1 VTAAPTT
8 AGPTERTAAPG
19 RLGTRSTRVLG
30 WATAASLALTAVMAL
45 VVTPPDVNMQDSVRL
60 LYLHVPTAWL
70 AMYVSFGVTTLASL
84 LYLWKRTRSR
94 FWDLTAG
101 ASAEIG
107 VLFLG
112 LTLLIGSIWG
122 RITWGV
128 WWTWDARLT
137 TTAVLFVL
145 YLGYLAVRKVPATP
159 EVAAKRAAIV
169 AVAAFLDVPI
179 VHQSVEWW
187 RTLHQPATLLD
198 ERRLLDPQIHGS
210 MAFTLFLGVVAF
222 TLLYC
227 WLLAHRFKL
236 AWLEDRLGDRQLQA
250 AIDERRAEAG
260 AAGGV
265 GAPGGAEVA
274 R

>member
-1 VTAAPTT
+1 MTTRPADPVRISTATT
-8 AGPTERTAAPG
+8 K
-19 RLGTRSTRVLG
+19 VLG

-45 VVTPPDVNMQDSVRL
+45 VISPPDVNMQDSVRL

-70 AMYVSFGVTTLASL
+70 AMYVSFGVTTLASV

-94 FWDLTAG
+94 FWDLVAG

-112 LTLLIGSIWG
+112 LTLLVGSIWG

-145 YLGYLAVRKVPATP
+145 YVGYLAVRRVPATP
-159 EVAAKRAAIV
+159 DVTARRSAIV

-187 RTLHQPATLLD
+187 RTLHQDATILD

-210 MAFTLFLGVVAF
+210 MAWTLLIGVVAF

-227 WLLAHRFKL
+227 WLLVHRFRL
-236 AWLEDRLGDRQLQA
+236 AWLEDQLGDRQLQA
-250 AIDERRAEAG
+250 AIDERRAEALEIPTPG
-260 AAGGV
+260 VAA
-265 GAPGGAEVA
+265 P
-274 R
+274 